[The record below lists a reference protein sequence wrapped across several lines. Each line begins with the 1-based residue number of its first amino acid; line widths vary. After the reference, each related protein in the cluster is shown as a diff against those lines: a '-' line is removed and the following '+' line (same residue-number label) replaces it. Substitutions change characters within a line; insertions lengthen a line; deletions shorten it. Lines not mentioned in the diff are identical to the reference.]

1 MIRIKLRRAA
11 DSSLSRTSSLVAA
24 AAGGLLLDMANP
36 GLSWWPLAFPAVALI
51 LAALW
56 QQRAAWGLLIGAVAG
71 FAFWGP
77 HIFWLTLYLGP
88 VPWGALVVVMT
99 AWFALFGVLTAIA
112 TRSLAR
118 VPMLRIRPG
127 VLLAAQ
133 ALTVT
138 GLWVLREGV
147 QSTWPYGGFSW
158 GRVATSQATG
168 VFAESVSWIGVAG
181 LTAAIVLSCGLVV
194 ASVLNHVAP
203 NRVATAPEGAV
214 SPTRIAADGAPW
226 KVGVSATALLL
237 LILAVL
243 PAAPLPETGAL
254 RVAAVQGNSKSGI
267 FDDRESGD
275 VFRGH
280 ADETARVLD
289 ELEARGESV
298 DLIVWPENSAE
309 FDLPGTGL
317 RDFEVAALAKRAGA
331 PIVAGSI
338 LRDPDGSYTNS
349 AIVWGPEG
357 DTGQRYDK
365 RFPVPFAEYMPNRD
379 FFHALAPD
387 LVDLVQLDYTAGT
400 RSSVLN
406 IETSAGSVAAGLA
419 ICFDITFDRQAVA
432 MIDAGAELLLAPT
445 NNADFGHTD
454 ESVQQLQIARLRA
467 IETGRA
473 LVNISTVGTS
483 EIVAP
488 DGDALDALTPFT
500 AATMLAEVPLVTGRT
515 PALEFGA
522 SISGFWMVLGALGAA
537 WGAIGGYEPRRA
549 RKS

>member
-1 MIRIKLRRAA
+1 MIRIKLLRAA
-11 DSSLSRTSSLVAA
+11 DSRLSRTVSLVAA
-24 AAGGLLLDMANP
+24 AAGGLLLDLANP

-51 LAALW
+51 LAGLW
-56 QQRAAWGLLIGAVAG
+56 QQRAAWGLLVGAVAG

-77 HIFWLTLYLGP
+77 HISWLTLYLGP

-99 AWFALFGVLTAIA
+99 AWFALFGMLAAVA
-112 TRSLAR
+112 TRGLAR
-118 VPMLRIRPG
+118 TSVLSTRPG
-127 VLLAAQ
+127 VLIAAQ

-158 GRVATSQATG
+158 GRVATTQATG

-194 ASVLNHVAP
+194 AAVLN
-203 NRVATAPEGAV
+203 RAV
-214 SPTRIAADGAPW
+214 SNSAVPNPTGAAGSPW
-226 KVGVSATALLL
+226 KMAVGASALLL
-237 LILAVL
+237 LVLAVV
-243 PAAPLPETGAL
+243 PVASLPETGTL

-280 ADETARVLD
+280 ADETARMLD
-289 ELEARGESV
+289 ELEARGERV

-317 RDFEVAALAKRAGA
+317 RDFEVAALAKRADA

-349 AIVWGPEG
+349 AIVWGPDG

-365 RFPVPFAEYMPNRD
+365 RFPVPFAEYMPNRE
-379 FFHALAPD
+379 FFRALAPD

-400 RSSVLN
+400 RSSVLD
-406 IETSAGSVAAGLA
+406 IETSAGSIAAGLA

-432 MIDAGAELLLAPT
+432 MIDDGAELLLAPT
-445 NNADFGHTD
+445 NNADFGRTD

-488 DGDALDALTPFT
+488 DGTALDSLTPFT
-500 AATMLAEVPLVTGRT
+500 ADTMLAEVPLVVGRT
-515 PALEFGA
+515 PALEFGG
-522 SISGFWMVLGALGAA
+522 SISGFWTVLGALGVA